1 MSAKTFIEQKV
12 KEGYSKDEIQ
22 GLYSEYVNLNDT
34 PAKFSAFQRKIRE
47 VFLDMKMSPE
57 YEKMLGIFD
66 ANNGAL
72 IAKNIDISRQKQ
84 ALQDTNRILTAE
96 SRKEF
101 RVQNVIEA
109 LTKEL
114 IAEIPKIKI
123 TGNIPKLKKSE
134 NAHFGIMQFTD
145 HHLNELIHGDEVG
158 NEFDFE
164 VASKR
169 LKKLVDESDRVFK
182 SFGITEVLI
191 AFLGDM
197 INSDR
202 RLDETLHKAS
212 NRARAVLLACHIY
225 RQVIE
230 DLIKRGYTVKVASVT
245 GNESRIGEWN
255 DTSDIQAT
263 DNFDYMIHNI
273 LGIMFSEEKKVQFF
287 NSDWKEGVFNFE
299 DFHLLLLHGESVKQ
313 EKNIRDLYAKW
324 AQKGIL
330 LDYILHGHY
339 HSTMVTDISSRG
351 SSLCGANAYSD
362 KALGLYSRAS
372 QNIHVVMKD
381 KSVYSMKVDLQNATG
396 DGYGIVPELEA
407 YNAKSARKLEDKL
420 LVIPLKG

>member
-1 MSAKTFIEQKV
+1 M
-12 KEGYSKDEIQ
+12 
-22 GLYSEYVNLNDT
+22 NDT

-66 ANNGAL
+66 ANNGTL

-96 SRKEF
+96 ARKDF
-101 RVQNVIEA
+101 RVANVVEK
-109 LTKEL
+109 LTQEL
-114 IAEIPKIKI
+114 IAEIPRIKV
-123 TGNIPKLKKSE
+123 TGTIPKLKKSDLA
-134 NAHFGIMQFTD
+134 NFGIMQFSD
-145 HHLNELIHGDEVG
+145 HHFNELIHGDEVG
-158 NEFDFE
+158 NEFDF
-164 VASKR
+164 VVGSKR
-169 LKKLVDESDRVFK
+169 LKKLVDEADRVFK
-182 SFGITEVLI
+182 AFGVTEVLL

-225 RQVIE
+225 RQLIE
-230 DLIKRGYTVKVASVT
+230 DLVKRGYSIKVATVT

-263 DNFDYMIHNI
+263 DNFDFMIHNI
-273 LGIMFSEEKKVQFF
+273 LSIMFSGESKVKFF
-287 NSDWKEGVFNFE
+287 NSDWKEGVFNFG
-299 DFHLLLLHGESVKQ
+299 DFHLLLLHGENIKQ

-362 KALGLYSRAS
+362 KALGLYSRAA
-372 QNIHVVMKD
+372 QNVHIVMKD
-381 KSVYSMKVDLQNATG
+381 KSVYSMRIDLQNSKG
-396 DGYGIVPELEA
+396 EGYGIVPELEA
-407 YNAKSARKLEDKL
+407 YNAKLARKLEDKM